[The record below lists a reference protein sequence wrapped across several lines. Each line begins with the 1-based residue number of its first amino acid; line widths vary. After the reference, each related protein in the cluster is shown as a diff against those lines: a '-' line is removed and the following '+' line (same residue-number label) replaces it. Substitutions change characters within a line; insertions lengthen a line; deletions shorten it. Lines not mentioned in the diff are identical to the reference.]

1 MFHFQEK
8 KSPSLSRHWLVDT
21 NNCHYKPRT
30 RSVDQVD
37 KLQTLSKE
45 KFTRSMQN
53 ITPKVKTEKVTNSS
67 IASASADLTEDLD
80 YEDLLVQTYSK
91 DLNLESETAKM
102 IFKDISEHRLSDM
115 AVKENCNHTSFDVT
129 QEQNPDNLGAQHP
142 ADVSSCKSVS
152 VLNACQVLRLSDTSY
167 CIRLANK
174 QKSMR
179 LQKNVEEK

>member
-1 MFHFQEK
+1 MDK
-8 KSPSLSRHWLVDT
+8 L
-21 NNCHYKPRT
+21 
-30 RSVDQVD
+30 D

-53 ITPKVKTEKVTNSS
+53 ISPKVKTEKVTSSS

-115 AVKENCNHTSFDVT
+115 AVKENCNHTSFD
-129 QEQNPDNLGAQHP
+129 GAQISDSVGAPHP

-179 LQKNVEEK
+179 LQKNAEEK